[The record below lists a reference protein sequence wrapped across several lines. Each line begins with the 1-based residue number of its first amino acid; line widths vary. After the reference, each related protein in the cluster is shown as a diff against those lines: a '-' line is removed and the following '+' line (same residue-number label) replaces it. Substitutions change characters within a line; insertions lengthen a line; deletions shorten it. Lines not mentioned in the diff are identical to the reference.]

1 MPRYRITV
9 EYDGTGFVGW
19 QRQENGPSVQAAIED
34 AIAAFGGAATVLHGA
49 GRTDSGVHALG
60 QVAHFDLDRDFP
72 PDTVRDALNFH
83 LGTAP
88 VSVLDAAY
96 AEPDFHARF
105 SARGRVYLYRILDRR
120 APAALDRDRV
130 WRVPTRLDADAMHAA
145 AQRLVGKHDFTSFR
159 AQSCQANSPVK
170 TLDALR
176 VARAGAEIHVTA
188 KARSFL
194 HNQVRIL
201 TGSLKLVGDGK
212 WDADDIAAALAARD
226 RAAAGPTAPP
236 HGLYLVE
243 VTY

>member
-34 AIAAFGGAATVLHGA
+34 AIAALGGAATVLHGA

-88 VSVLDAAY
+88 VAVLDAAY
-96 AEPDFHARF
+96 AAPDFHARF

-159 AQSCQANSPVK
+159 AQACQADSPVK

-176 VARAGAEIHVTA
+176 VARVGAEIHVTA

-212 WDADDIAAALAARD
+212 WNADDIAAALAARD